1 MFVIPRAAV
10 EVRIAIDLGRLRC
23 ADAETVATGLAC
35 VHEYDD
41 GFYSA
46 ASWDGAEGT
55 LTAEAEALARLDAS
69 TDDEDEFDDAA
80 FDEQGELWLALELGV
95 TGASEAL
102 CAAGCPTFASCRGHG
117 RDFGGRSR
125 HPWLL
130 FAADERR
137 VPLLEAAA
145 RDAGCGLELDD
156 GGLVEAWAPSL
167 VEIVAFGCGLHAR
180 RRDFAALPERFPRSD
195 ARAGDEWDP

>member
-1 MFVIPRAAV
+1 VIPRAVV
-10 EVRIAIDLGRLRC
+10 EVRIAVDRGRVRC
-23 ADAETVATGLAC
+23 VDAETVATGLAC

-41 GFYSA
+41 GIYSA
-46 ASWDGAEGT
+46 ASWEGAEGT
-55 LTAEAEALARLDAS
+55 LTAEAEALARLNAS

-80 FDEQGELWLALELGV
+80 FGEQEELWLALELGV

-102 CAAGCPTFASCRGHG
+102 CAAGCPTFASCRGHS

-145 RDAGCGLELDD
+145 GDVGCGLELDES
-156 GGLVEAWAPSL
+156 GLVQAWAPSL
-167 VEIVAFGCGLHAR
+167 VEIVAFGCALHAR
-180 RRDFAALPERFPRSD
+180 RREFADLPEPFPRFD
-195 ARAGDEWDP
+195 AAARDEWDP

>member
-1 MFVIPRAAV
+1 VIPRAAV
-10 EVRIAIDLGRLRC
+10 EVRIAIDQGRLRC
-23 ADAETVATGLAC
+23 VDAQTVATGLAC

-41 GFYSA
+41 GIYCA
-46 ASWDGAEGT
+46 ASWEGAEGT

-69 TDDEDEFDDAA
+69 TDDEDKFDDAA

-130 FAADERR
+130 FATDERR

-145 RDAGCGLELDD
+145 RDAGCGLELDES
-156 GGLVEAWAPSL
+156 GLVEAWAPSL
-167 VEIVAFGCGLHAR
+167 VEIVAFGRALHAR
-180 RRDFAALPERFPRSD
+180 RREFADLPELFPRSD
-195 ARAGDEWDP
+195 AGVGDERYT